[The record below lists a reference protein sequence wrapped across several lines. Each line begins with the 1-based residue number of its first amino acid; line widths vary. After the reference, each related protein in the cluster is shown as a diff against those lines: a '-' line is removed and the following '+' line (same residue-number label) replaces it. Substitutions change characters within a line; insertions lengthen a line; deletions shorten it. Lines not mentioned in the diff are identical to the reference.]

1 MLAPKENCFEEI
13 RHSVNWELWLTKKS
27 VTSTF
32 AHKPNL
38 KLLCEKWRY
47 KEQYM
52 IYRLIGLTFLFL
64 IKASMLAL
72 FHFSA
77 AGQDLRPMKGN

>member
-1 MLAPKENCFEEI
+1 
-13 RHSVNWELWLTKKS
+13 
-27 VTSTF
+27 
-32 AHKPNL
+32 
-38 KLLCEKWRY
+38 
-47 KEQYM
+47 M